1 MLVFLKEVNALI
13 AGLKKASGQRSEDL
27 AGFASQLEVITK
39 QWGDIALDC
48 AGRAQAN
55 PEEVGAAGVDFLLY
69 SGYVTLAFCWGRI
82 ALVAQQQLS
91 VNSAA
96 ADSAAA
102 DSAAADSDAG
112 EADENYLAGKLAT
125 ARFFFARILPR
136 TAAHKAAIEAGAA
149 CLMDVSAEELS
160 SI

>member
-1 MLVFLKEVNALI
+1 MLDYQPPQRDFEFLLFDLFKVQERWARI
-13 AGLKKASGQRSEDL
+13 PAFADFGEDL
-27 AGFASQLEVITK
+27 T
-39 QWGDIALDC
+39 
-48 AGRAQAN
+48 RAVLN
-55 PEEVGAAGVDFLLY
+55 EGV
-69 SGYVTLAFCWGRI
+69 
-82 ALVAQQQLS
+82 S
-91 VNSAA
+91 VSSAA

-102 DSAAADSDAG
+102 DSAAADSDTADSAAADSAAADCDAG
-112 EADENYLAGKLAT
+112 ETDENYLAGKLAT